1 VHYLLGELLSACKFI
16 LVLLAEAAMS
26 SKVSKETLYE
36 CVQAVLSA
44 SKDKPRKFQVEI
56 GSSNTI

>member
-1 VHYLLGELLSACKFI
+1 
-16 LVLLAEAAMS
+16 MS

-56 GSSNTI
+56 ASSNTI

>member
-1 VHYLLGELLSACKFI
+1 
-16 LVLLAEAAMS
+16 MS

-36 CVQAVLSA
+36 CVQAVLTA

-56 GSSNTI
+56 CSSYPI